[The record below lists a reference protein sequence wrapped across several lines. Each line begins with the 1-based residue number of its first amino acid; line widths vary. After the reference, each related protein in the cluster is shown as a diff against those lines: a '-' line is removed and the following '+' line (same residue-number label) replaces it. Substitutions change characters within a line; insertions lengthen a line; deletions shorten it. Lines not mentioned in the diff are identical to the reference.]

1 MRTRLRDGG
10 FCVGMLP
17 EEGLSMKRQTQR
29 SLLMVFVVGALV
41 FCGRA
46 ASAGTVTWTGAG
58 ANANWSNPTNW
69 DSNPSLPATT
79 DSVLIGANWTSGNVV
94 VGGSAGSPVVVNS
107 LALQNNSAA
116 DRTISGGY
124 LQLTSGV
131 VSRAVVSGSSRTIVF
146 APTTLYLP
154 AGTNNSFI
162 DTSTIYWSA
171 AIQPIGG
178 SGAMTIVKTGAG
190 QLLFYNNTQ
199 VYPGNWDYTGDLFIN
214 AGNSLGQGTFTWRG
228 GGTMTIQNGGY
239 KSFTNN
245 IVLTGGNCNF
255 RPADTPQTNTFSG
268 IFSGGPATLFF
279 NAQPASGSMTVLSGS
294 NSMASSGFVLVG
306 ETVRLDAPGF
316 LTPCS
321 SVAMGWGT
329 ASASLIW
336 NIAETATNFFYNR
349 ITAGGYSQL
358 AMNTNGTTTLT
369 GQYSMNNSTTQGG
382 DLRLSTV
389 AGGTLALTG
398 VITDQKNTSGTAVST
413 PTNSHALV
421 KLGAG
426 TVILSCT
433 NDYRGGTV
441 VSNGTLL
448 VQNATGTVTGTNT
461 VLVCSGAT
469 LGGTGRVAGAVSIL
483 PGGTLAPG
491 GTNIVG
497 TLTVSNSVTFAA
509 GSTNI
514 VDIQAGGSDKLSL
527 TGALQL
533 NGAALQVMLPVGFTV
548 PPGTVYTIATGFTG
562 LDTNCFSGL
571 PDGAMV
577 NAGGTALTI
586 HYNTTASP
594 KTITLKRNTGTLIR
608 IN

>member
-1 MRTRLRDGG
+1 
-10 FCVGMLP
+10 
-17 EEGLSMKRQTQR
+17 MKMQKHS
-29 SLLMVFVVGALV
+29 SLLLVCALGTLV

-46 ASAGTVTWTGAG
+46 ASAGTVTWTGLG
-58 ANANWSNPTNW
+58 TGGNANWSNPTNW

-79 DSVLIGANWTSGNVV
+79 DGVLIGTNWTSGNVV

-124 LQLTSGV
+124 LQLTSGTV
-131 VSRAVVSGSSRTIVF
+131 TRAVVSGSSRSIVF

-154 AGTNNSFI
+154 AGTNNWFI
-162 DTSTIYWSA
+162 DTATVWWSA

-190 QLLFYNNTQ
+190 TLLFYNNTQ

-255 RPADTPQTNTFSG
+255 RPADIPQTNTFSG
-268 IFSGGPATLFF
+268 IFSGGPATLFL
-279 NAQPASGSMTVLSGS
+279 NAQPAGGSMTVLSGS
-294 NSMASSGFVLVG
+294 NSMPNAGFVVVS

-316 LTPCS
+316 LSPCS
-321 SVAMGWGT
+321 SVAMGWGYPY
-329 ASASLIW
+329 ACLVW
-336 NIAETATNFFYNR
+336 NVAETTTNFFYNR

-382 DLRLSTV
+382 DLRLSAV

-398 VITDQKNTSGTAVST
+398 LITDQKNTAGVAVST
-413 PTNSHALV
+413 PTNNHALV

-426 TVILSCT
+426 TVSACPAPTITGAARSSATARCWSRTPPARRPAPILS
-433 NDYRGGTV
+433 R
-441 VSNGTLL
+441 
-448 VQNATGTVTGTNT
+448 
-461 VLVCSGAT
+461 CS
-469 LGGTGRVAGAVSIL
+469 AGPPSA
-483 PGGTLAPG
+483 AR
-491 GTNIVG
+491 
-497 TLTVSNSVTFAA
+497 A
-509 GSTNI
+509 GSR
-514 VDIQAGGSDKLSL
+514 ARSPSSP
-527 TGALQL
+527 
-533 NGAALQVMLPVGFTV
+533 AARWRR
-548 PPGTVYTIATGFTG
+548 A
-562 LDTNCFSGL
+562 
-571 PDGAMV
+571 AR
-577 NAGGTALTI
+577 TAWA
-586 HYNTTASP
+586 H
-594 KTITLKRNTGTLIR
+594 
-608 IN
+608 